1 MKEIC
6 DLQSDNIVC
15 QILCLQAIGIKS
27 WEENFYRLLE
37 HASCRIPEES
47 IPGFDPYDPWFAI
60 CGFEVFCRLMPYLIK
75 EEIELNMRKN

>member
-15 QILCLQAIGIKS
+15 QILCLQVIGIKS

-47 IPGFDPYDPWFAI
+47 IRGFDPYDLWFAI

-75 EEIELNMRKN
+75 EEIGLDMRKN